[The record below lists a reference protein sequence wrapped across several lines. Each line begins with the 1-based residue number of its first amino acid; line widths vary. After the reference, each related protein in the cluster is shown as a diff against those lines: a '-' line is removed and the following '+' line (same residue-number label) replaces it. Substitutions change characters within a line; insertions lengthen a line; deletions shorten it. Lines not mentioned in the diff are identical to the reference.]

1 MKKIT
6 GLKSL
11 TYLAVGFFLFL
22 ASCTDDKIDFTSNDS
37 ANVENEAATDN
48 YFEDADDMSAVAVWS
63 DPATAGG
70 RETTGGKLIT
80 VSDIRFSCAVVTLV
94 AATNSELLNPKGT
107 ITIDFGAGCT
117 DARGIVRKGK
127 ILITYA
133 GLRYAVGAT
142 RSITFDGYFVNEVK
156 IEGTRN
162 VTNITGSTLES
173 PKFKIEVLGGK
184 ATWADGTSATR
195 EVRTVREWKRAA
207 NPSQDQWL
215 VTQLDGSDFAA
226 SGSNRNG
233 KTYQMNITKAL
244 VYKRECAS
252 GKVFM
257 AVQGTKELITESK
270 KVTIDYGAG
279 TCDKLI
285 TITLNGESR
294 EVEVKG
300 NN

>member
-1 MKKIT
+1 MKNVM

-11 TYLAVGFFLFL
+11 SYLAVAFFLFL
-22 ASCTDDKIDFTSNDS
+22 ASCADDKNDFSSNDS
-37 ANVENEAATDN
+37 SNVENEASTDS
-48 YFEDADDMSAVAVWS
+48 YFEDADDMSTVAVWS
-63 DPATAGG
+63 DNATAGG
-70 RETTGGKLIT
+70 REATNGKQIT
-80 VSDIRFSCAVVTLV
+80 VSDTRFACATVTLTPAVVG
-94 AATNSELLNPKGT
+94 SEPSNPKGT
-107 ITIDFGAGCT
+107 IIIDFGTGCKDAG
-117 DARGIVRKGK
+117 GIVRKGK

-162 VTNITGSTLES
+162 VTNVTGSTIDS
-173 PKFKIEVLGGK
+173 PKFKIEVIGGK

-195 EVRTVREWKRAA
+195 EVRVVREWKRGT
-207 NPSQDQWL
+207 NPSQDLWN

-233 KTYQMNITKAL
+233 KTYQMNITKTL

-252 GKVFM
+252 GKVFI
-257 AVQGTKELITESK
+257 AVQGTKELVTEK
-270 KVTIDYGAG
+270 RKITIDYGTG

-294 EVEVKG
+294 EVEVGG
-300 NN
+300 N